1 MTSISWP
8 PVQQKFLRLPKTFY
22 MLEWEFMWVFSL
34 FPLTPLPKECV
45 RSKYTHCS
53 HCSRRHSHSC
63 FISDSALPLGH
74 FCLCAPRIV
83 CYVIET
89 RVSCGLD
96 LALGGRFLQVAPPKA
111 IDVSRSNIV
120 VLAFWWK
127 FLNMVL
133 LTTTFLQTTFTRIFR
148 KLEYP
153 EVTCTESTLVKAG
166 DLNQEPSCF
175 LFLGVCKFVKMLK
188 KQNMMPRLHQ
198 VVIHLCWSVLIITQF
213 SVFTSSSH

>member
-8 PVQQKFLRLPKTFY
+8 PVQQKFLRLPKTFF

-45 RSKYTHCS
+45 RSKYTTLLLTVLGD
-53 HCSRRHSHSC
+53 SHSC
-63 FISDSALPLGH
+63 FISDSALALGH
-74 FCLCAPRIV
+74 FCLCVLRIV

-111 IDVSRSNIV
+111 IDVSGSNIV

-127 FLNMVL
+127 FLDMVL
-133 LTTTFLQTTFTRIFR
+133 LTTILQTTFTRIFR

-153 EVTCTESTLVKAG
+153 EVTCTESTLAKAG

-175 LFLGVCKFVKMLK
+175 LFFFWFVNLTK
-188 KQNMMPRLHQ
+188 
-198 VVIHLCWSVLIITQF
+198 C
-213 SVFTSSSH
+213 

>member
-8 PVQQKFLRLPKTFY
+8 PVQQKFLRLPKTFF

-45 RSKYTHCS
+45 RSKYTTLLLTVLGET
-53 HCSRRHSHSC
+53 HSC
-63 FISDSALPLGH
+63 FISDSALALGH
-74 FCLCAPRIV
+74 FCLCALRIV

-111 IDVSRSNIV
+111 IDVSGSNIV

-127 FLNMVL
+127 FLDMVL
-133 LTTTFLQTTFTRIFR
+133 LTTILQTTFTRIFR

-153 EVTCTESTLVKAG
+153 EVTCTESTLAKAG

-175 LFLGVCKFVKMLK
+175 LFFFLVCKSDKMLK
-188 KQNMMPRLHQ
+188 KQNTIPRLHK
-198 VVIHLCWSVLIITQF
+198 VIRPCWSVLIITQF